1 MKRNLIWLILGA
13 AIVCCIAAVVMQST
27 STRVLYASQMG
38 CALNSDVYNGGGTDD
53 SVPLQA
59 ALNLATGKGYE
70 FIVDGPALVSTSIV
84 VHSNTKLKFLPGA
97 GLFMAPHANW
107 PVLVN
112 DLNTNYTSTNIV
124 IEGGI
129 LNCNGNNQSEY
140 QTNGFRFSGAPGVWG
155 VWFAGVDG
163 LIMRDTKVINAK
175 AYTWLFNDSRN
186 VLMENCWAY
195 YTNNTIQTNTLYGN
209 DGVHLMCNMQNF
221 TSRNFRQTA
230 GSDDTFAIMTD
241 ETDFTLQVQD
251 PRWTTNSGSMSNI
264 VFDGVYVE
272 NGKNVGKL
280 QTYGSTNA
288 RLDYVTIK
296 NVRGQA
302 STQGFV
308 GSAPISGKDFE
319 IDGFDVEM
327 GGSADTFS
335 LPYITVSGL
344 ISDTIRINNVRIIDR
359 QGTGLGSSGLIQ
371 LGQTATNYLLS
382 NIYVEGG
389 PVTGVGN
396 GGSVAADD
404 VAIAWASAPGH
415 TNVPSLTIN
424 GLQAKTLAGMIS
436 TGDGSGNN
444 YPNGIIRYSG
454 VVLGPGVKINDGTFT
469 NISCIVST
477 NNPTD
482 GQVVTATGTSGAVAW
497 TSAGTATITYTNL
510 ISGLVY
516 HNLSGRPQSIAQ
528 GIVLNVFNQVGKAEM
543 SFYVDPA
550 NGTAW
555 PKTNRMGQV
564 CTASSITAAQQAI
577 LVAFIP
583 AGASYVL
590 TNTSTGVSNSA
601 TPDANQTG
609 QLITY

>member
-1 MKRNLIWLILGA
+1 MKRNLIWLIIGA

-38 CALNSDVYNGGGTDD
+38 CALNSDPYNGGGTDD

-59 ALNLATGKGYE
+59 ALNLATAKGYQ
-70 FIVDGPALVSTSIV
+70 FVMDGTSLVSTSIV
-84 VHSNTKLKFLPGA
+84 VHSNTKLKFLPGQ

-129 LNCNGNNQSEY
+129 LNANGNFQNEY
-140 QTNGFRFSGAPGVWG
+140 QTNGFAHGGAPGTWG

-163 LIMRDTKVINAK
+163 LIMRDTKVISAK

-186 VLMENCWAY
+186 VLMENCWGY
-195 YTNNTIQTNTLYGN
+195 YTNNTIATNTLYGN
-209 DGVHLMCNMQNF
+209 DGVHLMCNLTNF
-221 TSRNFRQTA
+221 ACRNFRYTS
-230 GSDDTFAIMTD
+230 GSDDAFAIMTD
-241 ETDFTLQVQD
+241 ETDFTLNVQD
-251 PRWTTNSGSMSNI
+251 PRWTTNSGGMSNI
-264 VFDGVYVE
+264 VFEGMWIE
-272 NGKNVGKL
+272 NGKNVGKF
-280 QTYGSTNA
+280 QSYGSTNA
-288 RLDYVTIK
+288 CINSLTLRNI
-296 NVRGQA
+296 RGQA
-302 STQGFV
+302 STQGLVSFV
-308 GSAPISGKDFE
+308 QSGTHMNDFVL
-319 IDGFDVEM
+319 DGYDVEM
-327 GGSADTFS
+327 GGSADSF
-335 LPYITVSGL
+335 PYPMLLLSGPS
-344 ISDTIRINNVRIIDR
+344 SDFMRLSNVRILDR
-359 QGTGLGSSGLIQ
+359 QGLGLGSRGLIEFGI
-371 LGQTATNYLLS
+371 LTTNIIMN
-382 NIYVEGG
+382 NIYVEGSVNSAAALDTAISIVSG
-389 PVTGVGN
+389 GGN
-396 GGSVAADD
+396 TNQPLVLINNLMAIKMYGLVDSTDSGGGT
-404 VAIAWASAPGH
+404 P
-415 TNVPSLTIN
+415 P
-424 GLQAKTLAGMIS
+424 Q
-436 TGDGSGNN
+436 
-444 YPNGIIRYSG
+444 GIIRLANVQYS
-454 VVLGPGVKINDGTFT
+454 PGTIPNAGGFT
-469 NISCIVST
+469 NFFSLPPTNTPANGQAIVA
-477 NNPTD
+477 
-482 GQVVTATGTSGAVAW
+482 VGTSGNTAW
-497 TSAGTATITYTNL
+497 TTIGAPTITYTNL
-510 ISGLVY
+510 VSGLVY